1 MHSPNQPSSIKSGTV
16 DGDNHPSS
24 TITCDFSSPF
34 GEVDLAHSS
43 PAPDSVVATKPWQ
56 PRHHSRHLFKS
67 ANGTWYFRLAVPA
80 AIRAH
85 HPELP
90 RELKRSTET
99 ANKRLAEAR
108 AREMCI
114 EFSIRYTTGASMPT
128 PDLISNESFAI
139 VYNNGNLGLKD
150 FHDASPATLS
160 LMTKCFQLM
169 TQQICAQTAIQAD
182 VPNPPGA
189 SVLDL
194 APPVQS
200 NSILVP
206 AVVKDHHT
214 LETGEAGTNV
224 IWLSDAI
231 DDWRKN
237 GSGRFGQVT
246 WNTVYSPSFRVFREI
261 VGNHRRDRETKA
273 GVKVFGILD
282 IPLDQLTRQHMQML
296 RQCLQELPPNQGK
309 RTNDTEAMERIE
321 SGRKK
326 KSKPPS
332 RGSVAKKLGHIG
344 GFIEYCKRK
353 GWITLDLFDE
363 YKLAVEGALK
373 DASQQSAK
381 IRPGYVALNPV
392 ELKKLFEQPAF
403 LVGAVAAAWR
413 YWVPLICLHQG
424 CRVSEAS
431 QLFTDDI
438 TLRDDVPCISFIN
451 DETSDEEE
459 CDNQDAVESD
469 KTSSKKKR
477 KTYKTVEEFRRLK
490 TKSSRRVV
498 PIHPKLIE
506 WGFLNFVKDFDS
518 ISSRSQHLFSD
529 LRWEEKSMF
538 GRYPSQ
544 HIIALLKECNVWV
557 KRKKVGHS
565 LRSNFKQKIEK
576 TGLSENLQDRLLG
589 HSTGTMK
596 DEHYNATD
604 DGPAYPAAQVLPFL
618 AAVDFQLTL
627 PSWAEVEELV
637 LAKARAHG
645 LARMGR
651 RKAIPQAIK
660 SMDNITAN

>member
-1 MHSPNQPSSIKSGTV
+1 MHLPHQPSSTKSSSV
-16 DGDNHPSS
+16 DGDDYPSS
-24 TITCDFSSPF
+24 TLTDDRPSPF
-34 GEVDLAHSS
+34 GEVDPAHSI
-43 PAPDSVVATKPWQ
+43 PAPTNQVGIRPWQ
-56 PRHHSRHLFKS
+56 PRQHSRHLFKS
-67 ANGTWYFRLAVPA
+67 ANGTWYFRLTVPA
-80 AIRAH
+80 AIRAQY
-85 HPELP
+85 PELP
-90 RELKRSTET
+90 KELKRSTET
-99 ANKRLAEAR
+99 ANKRVAESR

-150 FHDASPATLS
+150 FHGASPATLS

-169 TQQICAQTAIQAD
+169 TQQICAQTAKQVD
-182 VPNPPGA
+182 GPNPPGA
-189 SVLDL
+189 SILDL
-194 APPVQS
+194 APREQS
-200 NSILVP
+200 NSILIP
-206 AVVKDHHT
+206 AVVKNHHIV
-214 LETGEAGTNV
+214 ETGEAGTNV

-237 GSGRFGQVT
+237 GSGRFSQVT
-246 WNTVYSPSFRVFREI
+246 WGSVYSPSFRVFREI
-261 VGNHRRDRETKA
+261 VSNQRRDRETDE

-282 IPLDQLTRQHMQML
+282 IPLHQLTRQHIQML
-296 RQCLQELPPNQGK
+296 RQDLQELPPNQGK
-309 RTNDTEAMERIE
+309 RTNDTEAMERIAE
-321 SGRKK
+321 GRKQ

-344 GFIEYCKRK
+344 GFMEYCKRK
-353 GWITLDLFDE
+353 AWITIELLDE
-363 YKLAVEGALK
+363 YKLAVEGAWK
-373 DASQQSAK
+373 DASQESDK
-381 IRPGYVALNPV
+381 KTPGYVALNTV
-392 ELKKLFEQPAF
+392 ELKKLYEQPAF
-403 LVGAVAAAWR
+403 LAGAVAAAWR

-459 CDNQDAVESD
+459 NDNLDAVESD

-506 WGFLNFVKDFDS
+506 LGFLNFVKDFDS

-544 HIIALLKECNVWV
+544 HIIALLKECSVWV

-565 LRSNFKQKIEK
+565 LRSNFKQEIEK
-576 TGLSENLQDRLLG
+576 TGLSENLQQRLLG
-589 HSTGTMK
+589 HSPNTMK
-596 DEHYNATD
+596 DKHYNETD

-618 AAVDFQLTL
+618 AAVDFQLKL
-627 PSWAEVEELV
+627 PSWADVEALV
-637 LAKARAHG
+637 LANARAKG
-645 LARMGR
+645 LARMRR
-651 RKAIPQAIK
+651 RKAHLPLLNVGDQHAV
-660 SMDNITAN
+660 T